1 MRFCNKCDN
10 MYYLKIQNDDNTDLV
25 YYCRNCGDENII
37 DGKATTIMKT
47 VVKGNNDIYVNIVN
61 KYTKYDNT
69 LPRVNELKCPNTEC
83 GTNNEEDNDIE
94 KNILLIRVN
103 EDSMKYINLCS
114 TCNTIW
120 DSNIK

>member
-1 MRFCNKCDN
+1 MHFCNKCDN
-10 MYYLKIQNDDNTDLV
+10 MYYIRLSGENNDILT
-25 YYCRNCGDENII
+25 YYCRNCGNQDLNTEQNIKI
-37 DGKATTIMKT
+37 SSTNVLDKNESY
-47 VVKGNNDIYVNIVN
+47 NNFVN

>member
-37 DGKATTIMKT
+37 DGEATTIMKT
-47 VVKGNNDIYVNIVN
+47 VVKGNNDRYINVVN